1 MVRVPR
7 RIALWTGF
15 VLVHAWVA
23 TSGWLLPS
31 QPMGDVYFV
40 YEPWS
45 NAALAGTGTVG
56 VTEPWVY
63 PQLALV
69 PMLLAHLFAWVGG
82 YTLGW
87 ALLMTACDAVVFLM
101 LVGRGRSRSRR
112 RAAWFWLAFAAM
124 LGPVGMYRIDAV
136 TVPLAIAGLLWLAR
150 RPVVA
155 GALLAAAAWI
165 KVWPAAIVA
174 AAVIALR
181 RRVAVIAGA
190 AAVTVAI
197 VVAVIVAG
205 GAAHLLGF
213 VTMQTGRG
221 LQLEAPVSTLYLWGW
236 ALRLPGW
243 WAFYDRII
251 LTYQVTGPH
260 VDPVIAAMTPL
271 LVLVVAGIVLLGVVK
286 ARRGAPLR
294 ALLPPLVLAL
304 VLALIVCNK
313 VGSPQFHDWLIP
325 PLVLWLI
332 VDARRARGFAL
343 AGLASAAL
351 TQLVYPLLYDG
362 VLFGQILPVAVLTLR
377 NALLVA
383 MLVCVVV
390 RLSRIAT
397 PVPSVSP
404 PPVSQ
409 AAVR

>member
-1 MVRVPR
+1 M
-7 RIALWTGF
+7 LWTGF
-15 VLVHAWVA
+15 VLVHAWVV

-31 QPMGDVYFV
+31 QPMGDVYLV

-45 NAALAGTGTVG
+45 RAALAGAVG
-56 VTEPWVY
+56 ITEAWVY
-63 PQLALV
+63 PQLAIV
-69 PMLLAHLFAWVGG
+69 PMVLAHLFGWVGG

-87 ALLMTACDAVVFLM
+87 ALLVTACDAVVFWM
-101 LVGRGRSRSRR
+101 LVGRGRSRTRR
-112 RAAWFWLAFAAM
+112 RAAWFWLAFTAL

-150 RPVVA
+150 RPAVA
-155 GALLAAAAWI
+155 AALLTAAAWI
-165 KVWPAAIVA
+165 KVWPAALVA

-190 AAVTVAI
+190 AAVTAGV
-197 VVAVIVAG
+197 VVAVVVAG

-213 VTMQTGRG
+213 VTMQAGRG
-221 LQLEAPVSTLYLWGW
+221 LQLEAPVSTFYLWGS

-243 WAFYDRII
+243 WVFYDQEI
-251 LTYQVTGPH
+251 LTYQVTGPQ

-271 LVLVVAGIVLLGVVK
+271 LVLVVGGVALLGVVK

-294 ALLPPLVLAL
+294 VLLPPLALAL

-325 PLVLWLI
+325 PLVLWLL
-332 VDARRARGFAL
+332 VDARRAKGFAL
-343 AGLASAAL
+343 AGLASAGL
-351 TQLVYPLLYDG
+351 TQLVYPILYDRI
-362 VLFGQILPVAVLTLR
+362 LLSQIAPVAVLTLR
-377 NALLVA
+377 NMLLVA
-383 MLVCVVV
+383 MLAWVIV
-390 RLSRIAT
+390 RLVRVET
-397 PVPSVSP
+397 PVTSTSR
-404 PPVSQ
+404 